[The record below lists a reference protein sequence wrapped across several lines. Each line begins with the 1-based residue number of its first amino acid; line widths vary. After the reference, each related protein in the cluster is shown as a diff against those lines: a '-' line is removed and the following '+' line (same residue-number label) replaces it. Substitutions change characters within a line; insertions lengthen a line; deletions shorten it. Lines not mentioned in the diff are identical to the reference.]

1 VVAAAGRK
9 RGRPA
14 GFASVGLTSS
24 APVRRGGGAAGP
36 SRPARRRRRPCRWRS
51 PSPRRTSSPISS
63 PVQAQGELE
72 VRNVPFF
79 CYFHSDGIM
88 ECFFRVEAWL
98 FVLWQQVM
106 LSTFKIEVSG
116 ACVMANFL
124 RPTNAL

>member
-1 VVAAAGRK
+1 
-9 RGRPA
+9 
-14 GFASVGLTSS
+14 
-24 APVRRGGGAAGP
+24 
-36 SRPARRRRRPCRWRS
+36 
-51 PSPRRTSSPISS
+51 
-63 PVQAQGELE
+63 